1 LTGSI
6 VAPVLLIICLALSG
20 SPVLAQQIT
29 APPRNRIPY
38 ARVGLYF
45 GRTGIAQG
53 PGAYLEINLFR
64 WLGVCAIASHS
75 QTVHVVDGDH
85 ARVSDF
91 SAGGCVSAHLPEMK
105 GFLISPFVQIT
116 HQNEHDRIVIPLD
129 DGASFLDRDDPI
141 HRVRTVGTAIDRAIT
156 KNGPRWIARIGK
168 NFGDGPAAYYAGGL
182 YFVGGL
188 VFPLDHTVELGR
200 SLRKMV
206 GLYRPFTVNVLSE
219 PPVLGAGIRSS
230 PPGIN

>member
-6 VAPVLLIICLALSG
+6 AAPVMLIICLALTG
-20 SPVLAQQIT
+20 SPVLARKT
-29 APPRNRIPY
+29 THSLRNRIPY
-38 ARVGLYF
+38 MRVGLYF

-53 PGAYLEINLFR
+53 PGAYLEINPFR
-64 WLGVCAIASHS
+64 WLGLCAIASHS

-91 SAGGCVSAHLPEMK
+91 SAGGCVTVHLPEMK
-105 GFLISPFVQIT
+105 GFLISPFFQMT
-116 HQNEHDRIVIPLD
+116 YQNEHDRVVIPLD
-129 DGASFLDRDDPI
+129 DGTSYLDRDDPI
-141 HRVRTVGTAIDRAIT
+141 HRIRTVGTTIDRAIT

-168 NFGDGPAAYYAGGL
+168 NFGDGPAANHADGL

-188 VFPLDHTVELGR
+188 VFPLDHPVELGR

-206 GLYRPFTVNVLSE
+206 GWKKSE
-219 PPVLGAGIRSS
+219 DDSS
-230 PPGIN
+230 SVHP